1 MKHFFTVLFL
11 SLFFSLTAQEGEL
24 RINMWYGT
32 VDNSDVAELL
42 ENEKYFKD
50 LWRQQKEAGL
60 LANWEMWRLV
70 NPNHDHPQT
79 TFVYVKFYTPDNRN
93 TTSTTSIIPEGL
105 DAQAWEIIQQRHLGL
120 YKKIFSSDLSYK
132 GGFNNSTAGSKPA
145 NFAIM
150 NYMNVDWYKNF
161 EYENMELKTFMPINK
176 ANGMKAWALT
186 KVLDQLG
193 TDRKVNYLTVDFY
206 DSLEEIYTRRSN
218 TASMSKEVVAANK
231 KIDQIR
237 SLISSDIFQLVD
249 YLE

>member
-1 MKHFFTVLFL
+1 
-11 SLFFSLTAQEGEL
+11 
-24 RINMWYGT
+24 
-32 VDNSDVAELL
+32 
-42 ENEKYFKD
+42 
-50 LWRQQKEAGL
+50 
-60 LANWEMWRLV
+60 
-70 NPNHDHPQT
+70 
-79 TFVYVKFYTPDNRN
+79 
-93 TTSTTSIIPEGL
+93 
-105 DAQAWEIIQQRHLGL
+105 
-120 YKKIFSSDLSYK
+120 
-132 GGFNNSTAGSKPA
+132 
-145 NFAIM
+145 M

-218 TASMSKEVVAANK
+218 TASLSKEVVAANK